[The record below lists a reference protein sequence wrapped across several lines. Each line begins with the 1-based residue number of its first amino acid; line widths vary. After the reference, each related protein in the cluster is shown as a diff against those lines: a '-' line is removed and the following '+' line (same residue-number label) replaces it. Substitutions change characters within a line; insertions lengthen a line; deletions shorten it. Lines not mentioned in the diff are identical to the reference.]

1 MAVWPLTRPAV
12 ELPVSSF
19 VAEAF
24 KRDVEVPAIKCVS
37 VTQTSAEKFVALTR
51 RTAAELAGV
60 GGPQDPADIR
70 HIYDLHM
77 LREHYDF
84 DEVAALAQEIMP
96 HDAELVAHQ
105 FPAYGDDPIAAT
117 KRAVAALAAKGPY
130 EERYADFC
138 RLMVYGESP
147 LYKAALSTVQ
157 ELAARLVR

>member
-1 MAVWPLTRPAV
+1 
-12 ELPVSSF
+12 
-19 VAEAF
+19 
-24 KRDVEVPAIKCVS
+24 
-37 VTQTSAEKFVALTR
+37 
-51 RTAAELAGV
+51 
-60 GGPQDPADIR
+60 
-70 HIYDLHM
+70 
-77 LREHYDF
+77 
-84 DEVAALAQEIMP
+84 MP